1 MEKYYFQVGA
11 HALMEPYLLGGD
23 KIACVKADYETLK
36 FYGGYIY
43 YIELTD
49 GQTAI
54 RRVYDEGDSIKIKH
68 DGGDGGSQMIP
79 KKYVQ
84 AIYRV
89 VASARTY

>member
-1 MEKYYFQVGA
+1 MEKYYFQVGSN
-11 HALMEPYLLGGD
+11 LMEPYLFAGD
-23 KIACVKADYETLK
+23 KIACVKTDYETLK

-49 GQTAI
+49 GQTTI
-54 RRVYDEGDSIKIKH
+54 RRVYDEGDSIKIKY